1 MVGNSQRI
9 PDRRAGRSRGRT
21 GIHAGPEGRT
31 MPSSTKR
38 CGWSP
43 ARHEPIHEAP
53 VRMAGTRARG
63 RTARVLPGPET
74 AGHQFAG
81 GGKKVPWWGRSYS
94 PRSNHCPKCFAAP
107 ATGASGFS
115 LNWLGD

>member
-1 MVGNSQRI
+1 
-9 PDRRAGRSRGRT
+9 
-21 GIHAGPEGRT
+21 

-63 RTARVLPGPET
+63 RTPRVLPGPET

-81 GGKKVPWWGRSYS
+81 GGKKVPWLGPVVFS
-94 PRSNHCPKCFAAP
+94 PVQPLPEVFRRAR
-107 ATGASGFS
+107 GGGFG
-115 LNWLGD
+115 LFF